1 MSFAALQKDR
11 VEPRVRA
18 MVRARLRDRE
28 GEREVC
34 IIDVSTRGILATGAS
49 PPKRAEIIE
58 ISPGNNFLTGEVKW
72 ASERR
77 FGIALR
83 ERVSVAAMVEG
94 GKGKVQLASSVGQAQ
109 RRQGLWQALTDNPQ
123 MLGRAVQMGGML
135 LVILAAGWLVADLVG
150 SSFAPMQ
157 DAVLAMNQKTAD

>member
-1 MSFAALQKDR
+1 MGFAVATKDR

-18 MVRARLRDRE
+18 MVRARLRDTK

-34 IIDVSTRGILATGAS
+34 IIDVSTRGILATAAR

-58 ISPGNNFLTGEVKW
+58 ISLGSNFLTGEVKW
-72 ASERR
+72 AGEHR
-77 FGIALR
+77 FGVALR

-94 GKGKVQLASSVGQAQ
+94 GKGKVELERSVGMAQ
-109 RRQGLWQALTDNPQ
+109 RKQGLWQALTSNPQ

-135 LVILAAGWLVADLVG
+135 LVILAAGWLMADLVG
-150 SSFAPMQ
+150 ESFAPMQ
-157 DAVLAMNQKTAD
+157 DAVLAMNKHGE

>member
-18 MVRARLRDRE
+18 MVRARLRDRA

-34 IIDVSTRGILATGAS
+34 IIDVSTRGILATGAR

-58 ISPGNNFLTGEVKW
+58 ISLGNNFLTGEVKW

-157 DAVLAMNQKTAD
+157 DAVLAMNQKPAD